1 MRGPSLSAPAWPWG
15 GEPAEKLHNPIVNY
29 TPHLPS
35 PSAPGNPASLGLGA
49 CLSHTPLSMSGK
61 AAARDL
67 VVVVAAVEL
76 EQGNNS

>member
-1 MRGPSLSAPAWPWG
+1 M
-15 GEPAEKLHNPIVNY
+15 
-29 TPHLPS
+29 
-35 PSAPGNPASLGLGA
+35 
-49 CLSHTPLSMSGK
+49 SHTPLSMSGK